1 VADEVLI
8 AGSDKRAKI
17 RHPWAVVG
25 LTIITLGIY
34 GIFWWYYINR
44 ELRDLGRARN
54 VSGLGDSPGVSC
66 AAFALGGWAFYIP
79 LIWTIVTTSIRV
91 QRGQRVALGGETLNG
106 WIAGLLWV
114 FTLGIGGVV
123 YTQSQLN
130 RVWEEEPVLSPF
142 GPVGAT
148 PDLDRLEKLTSLK
161 ESGAISQEEFDAE
174 KAKLMPQPQATQSTP
189 ASQPP
194 PTPAP
199 ESAQPPESPGTP
211 PPQS

>member
-17 RHPWAVVG
+17 RTPWAVVG
-25 LTIITLGIY
+25 LTIITFGIY
-34 GIFWWYYINR
+34 AIFWWYYINR

-79 LIWTIVTTSIRV
+79 VIWTIVTTSIRV
-91 QRGQRVALGGETLNG
+91 QRGQRVALGEGTLNG

-114 FTLGIGGVV
+114 FTLGLGGVV

-130 RVWEEEPVLSPF
+130 RIWEQEPVLSPF
-142 GPVGAT
+142 GPAGAT
-148 PDLDRLEKLTSLK
+148 TDLDRLEKLTSLK
-161 ESGAISQEEFDAE
+161 DSGAISQEEFDAE
-174 KAKLMPQPQATQSTP
+174 KAKLMPQAQATPS
-189 ASQPP
+189 SQPLS
-194 PTPAP
+194 PTSAP
-199 ESAQPPESPGTP
+199 EPPPEQTP
-211 PPQS
+211 PAT

>member
-1 VADEVLI
+1 MADEVLI
-8 AGSDKRAKI
+8 NGSDKRAKI
-17 RHPWAVVG
+17 RHPWSVVG

-66 AAFALGGWAFYIP
+66 AAFALGGWAFSIP
-79 LIWTIVTTSIRV
+79 VIWTIVTTSIRV
-91 QRGQRVALGGETLNG
+91 QRGQRVALGEGTLNG

-130 RVWEEEPVLSPF
+130 RIWEEEPTLSPF
-142 GPVGAT
+142 GPAGHSA
-148 PDLDRLEKLTSLK
+148 DLDRLEQLTSLK
-161 ESGAISQEEFDAE
+161 ETGAISPEEFASE
-174 KAKLMPQPQATQSTP
+174 KSKLMPQAE
-189 ASQPP
+189 A
-194 PTPAP
+194 
-199 ESAQPPESPGTP
+199 AQPPEPTQP
-211 PPQS
+211 PPSPEDQPPPPSGPPPTGSAS